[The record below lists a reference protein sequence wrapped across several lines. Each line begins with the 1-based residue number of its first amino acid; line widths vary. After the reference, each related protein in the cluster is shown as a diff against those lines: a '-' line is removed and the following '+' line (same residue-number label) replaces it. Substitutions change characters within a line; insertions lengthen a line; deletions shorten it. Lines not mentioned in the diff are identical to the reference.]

1 MEINQPPG
9 ARRELTSRNQPWA
22 QKLARRVADAGI
34 TPNTISVFSVLFS
47 AEAAYLLA
55 WVSISKEWSAGS
67 AAACYLIAAVGIQLR
82 LLCNL
87 LDGMVAVECGK
98 KSATGG
104 IFNEAPDR
112 LADVMLLVAGG
123 RLAGDFLGPHL
134 PAGWIAAVL
143 AMGTAYI
150 RALGGTLTGTQN
162 FMGPMAKQHRMF
174 WVTLACLVS
183 AVVVWRVGPAGLHIQ
198 WIWRITFGWIL
209 LGSVITCARRLAA
222 IGGLMKQQAA
232 DRAASVGAASGS
244 S

>member
-1 MEINQPPG
+1 MELNPTPG

-22 QKLARRVADAGI
+22 QKLARRVADTGI
-34 TPNTISVFSVLFS
+34 TPNTISLFSVFFS
-47 AEAAYLLA
+47 AGAAYLLG
-55 WVSISKEWSAGS
+55 WLSISRDWSGGS
-67 AAACYLIAAVGIQLR
+67 AALCYLIAAVCIQLR

-112 LADVMLLVAGG
+112 LADVMLLVAAG
-123 RLAGDFLGPHL
+123 RLAGDFPGPHL
-134 PAGWIAAVL
+134 PPGWIAAVL

-174 WVTLACLVS
+174 WLTLACLVS
-183 AVVVWRVGPAGLHIQ
+183 AAVVVKVGPAGPQVL
-198 WIWRITFGWIL
+198 WVWVAAFSWIL
-209 LGSVITCARRLAA
+209 LGSVVTCARRLKEIAR
-222 IGGLMKQQAA
+222 LMKSQAA
-232 DRAASVGAASGS
+232 AAGVPVPPS